1 MKQGSNS
8 RRSRGRGKG
17 HGQGRPQKSHNF
29 DSNGPEGRV
38 RGNAQ
43 QVYEKYLALARD
55 AMSAGDRIAT
65 ENYFQHA
72 EHYLRV
78 IMASDNG
85 NGRLEAIRRR
95 AQLGGFGNEEF
106 SEEAMDGDEDQSNS
120 GQSPAQQQRSQQ
132 GNGDGREA
140 RSEGREGGGNNARKV
155 QIEKSDER
163 QPKHQQGDTDDDN
176 DDDEGLRRTLAV

>member
-17 HGQGRPQKSHNF
+17 HGQGRPQKIHNF

-43 QVYEKYLALARD
+43 QVYEKYLTLARD
-55 AMSAGDRIAT
+55 AMAAGDRIAM

-85 NGRLEAIRRR
+85 NGRLEAIRKR
-95 AQLGGFGNEEF
+95 FGADEF
-106 SEEAMDGDEDQSNS
+106 SEEGMEGDEDQPSP
-120 GQSPAQQQRSQQ
+120 GQSQAQPQRSQQ
-132 GNGDGREA
+132 GNEGREA
-140 RSEGREGGGNNARKV
+140 RSEGRDGGGNARKV

-163 QPKHQQGDTDDDN
+163 QPKHQQGDTDDDDS

>member
-17 HGQGRPQKSHNF
+17 QRPQKIHNF

-43 QVYEKYLALARD
+43 QVYEKYLTMARD
-55 AMSAGDRIAT
+55 AMAAGDRIAT

-85 NGRLEAIRRR
+85 QGHLEAFKRR
-95 AQLGGFGNEEF
+95 QQFGPFGSEEF
-106 SEEAMDGDEDQSNS
+106 ADEDGEEDGQGS
-120 GQSPAQQQRSQQ
+120 GQGQPQAPQQQRPQQ
-132 GNGDGREA
+132 GNGGGREA
-140 RSEGREGGGNNARKV
+140 RGDGRDGGNNARKV

-163 QPKHQQGDTDDDN
+163 QPKHQDGDGDSDDDN
-176 DDDEGLRRTLAV
+176 DEGLRRTLAV

>member
-17 HGQGRPQKSHNF
+17 HGQGRPQKIHNF

-43 QVYEKYLALARD
+43 QVYEKYLTMARD
-55 AMSAGDRIAT
+55 AMAAGDRIAM

-85 NGRLEAIRRR
+85 NGRLEAIRKR
-95 AQLGGFGNEEF
+95 FGADEFGEE
-106 SEEAMDGDEDQSNS
+106 EGMEGDEDQPNP
-120 GQSPAQQQRSQQ
+120 GQSQAQPQRPQQ
-132 GNGDGREA
+132 GNGEGREA
-140 RSEGREGGGNNARKV
+140 RSEGRDGGGNTRKV

-163 QPKHQQGDTDDDN
+163 QPKHQEGDTDTDDDS
-176 DDDEGLRRTLAV
+176 DDDEGLRRTLAL

>member
-17 HGQGRPQKSHNF
+17 QRPQKIHNF

-43 QVYEKYLALARD
+43 QVYEKYLAMARD
-55 AMSAGDRIAT
+55 AMAAGDRIAT

-85 NGRLEAIRRR
+85 NGRLEAFKRR
-95 AQLGGFGNEEF
+95 QQFGPFGSEEF
-106 SEEAMDGDEDQSNS
+106 GDEGMDGEEGGQGS
-120 GQSPAQQQRSQQ
+120 GQPQAQQQRPQQ
-132 GNGDGREA
+132 GNG
-140 RSEGREGGGNNARKV
+140 EGRETRDRDRDRDGGNNARKV
-155 QIEKSDER
+155 QIEKSDAR
-163 QPKHQQGDTDDDN
+163 QPKQQGDDDDGDDDN
-176 DDDEGLRRTLAV
+176 DEGLRRTLAV

>member
-17 HGQGRPQKSHNF
+17 HGGQGRPQKIHNF

-43 QVYEKYLALARD
+43 QVYEKYLTMARD
-55 AMSAGDRIAT
+55 AMSAGDRIAM

-85 NGRLEAIRRR
+85 RGQLDAFKRRS
-95 AQLGGFGNEEF
+95 QFGPFGTDEF
-106 SEEAMDGDEDQSNS
+106 GDEGQDGEGEGDGEQQAQGTQS
-120 GQSPAQQQRSQQ
+120 QPQRSQQ
-132 GNGDGREA
+132 GGEPREA
-140 RSEGREGGGNNARKV
+140 NRDNGNARKV
-155 QIEKSDER
+155 PIEKSDER
-163 QPKHQQGDTDDDN
+163 QPRQQPGNDEDDG

>member
-17 HGQGRPQKSHNF
+17 HGGQGRPQKIHNF

-43 QVYEKYLALARD
+43 QVYEKYLTMARD
-55 AMSAGDRIAT
+55 AMSAGDRIAM

-85 NGRLEAIRRR
+85 RGQLDAFKRRS
-95 AQLGGFGNEEF
+95 QFGPFGTDEF
-106 SEEAMDGDEDQSNS
+106 GDEGQDGD
-120 GQSPAQQQRSQQ
+120 
-132 GNGDGREA
+132 GDGEQAQATQPQRTEQGGESREA
-140 RSEGREGGGNNARKV
+140 NRDNGNARKV
-155 QIEKSDER
+155 PIEKSDER
-163 QPKHQQGDTDDDN
+163 QPRQHPGNDEDDDG